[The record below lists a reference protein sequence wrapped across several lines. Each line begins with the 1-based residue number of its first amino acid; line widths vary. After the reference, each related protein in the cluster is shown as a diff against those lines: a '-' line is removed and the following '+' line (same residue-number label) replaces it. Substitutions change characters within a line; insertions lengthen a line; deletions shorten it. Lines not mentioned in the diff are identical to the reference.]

1 MKEKTSRIPG
11 FYKLSSDDRLSY
23 LKNFSSLSD
32 DDLSILKSMS
42 GITLDGASD
51 MIENVVGG
59 VSIPIGISTNFI
71 VNNKEFLIPMATE
84 EPSVVAA
91 CSKAAGLTRKH
102 GGFQA
107 KSLGNIMRTQIQLIN
122 ISDISSASDKI
133 AENKSNILKLSNEQ
147 TPTLFS
153 LGGGAK
159 DLILKKLNTRRGDM
173 LIVEISIDC
182 KDAMGANA
190 CNTVA
195 EAVSPLLEELTGG
208 KSILKIVSNFATERL
223 VEASATF
230 DNELLDG
237 DEIIEKILDA
247 VEFANNDPYRAVT
260 HNKGIMNGIIAS
272 ALATGQDTRAIESTI
287 HAYASITGKY
297 IPLTE
302 WKKDSSGNLFGKIKI
317 PLPVGIVGGASS
329 VHPTAKVC
337 QKILRIKTA
346 SELSEVIASVGLSQN
361 LAALYALVSE
371 GIQKGHMK
379 LHSRNLAISVGA
391 QGDSVNK
398 IAEIM
403 INENN
408 VTFQR
413 AKQLFNES
421 N

>member
-133 AENKSNILKLSNEQ
+133 IENKSNILKLSNEQ

-173 LIVEISIDC
+173 LIVEIFIDC

-230 DNELLDG
+230 DNELLGG

-297 IPLTE
+297 SPLTE
-302 WKKDSSGNLFGKIKI
+302 WKKDSSGNLFGKIKL

-337 QKILRIKTA
+337 QKILRIK
-346 SELSEVIASVGLSQN
+346 ELEV
-361 LAALYALVSE
+361 
-371 GIQKGHMK
+371 
-379 LHSRNLAISVGA
+379 
-391 QGDSVNK
+391 
-398 IAEIM
+398 
-403 INENN
+403 
-408 VTFQR
+408 
-413 AKQLFNES
+413 
-421 N
+421 